1 MAGLPT
7 GPFLNAEAIYKGLL
21 AMGLSTNAAAGVA
34 GNIYQESHG
43 NPGIGSSAGGGLFG
57 ETIANAG
64 SASGGS
70 LTQQLQALHAYIVK
84 NGSIAD
90 INAHAGSV
98 QEAADYFEKQYER
111 AGAPALSTREA
122 AASWVASSAKSGNWG
137 TSAGTPASTTDT
149 SGGSGSGIGISWPS
163 DITGFFKSADDT
175 VTALMWITKPSNWIR
190 IIAFLGGVAVLLFA
204 VYAFISIGEGNSQ
217 VFPSMPK
224 VMPVPI

>member
-43 NPGIGSSAGGGLFG
+43 NPGSASSAGGGLFG
-57 ETIANAG
+57 ETVANAG
-64 SASGGS
+64 SVSGGS
-70 LTQQLQALHAYIVK
+70 LTEQLAALEAYIKK

-90 INAHAGSV
+90 INAHASTV
-98 QEAADYFEKQYER
+98 QEATDYFEKQYER
-111 AGAPALSTREA
+111 AGAPDLSVREA
-122 AASWVASSAKSGNWG
+122 GAAWVASSVKTGNWG
-137 TSAGTPASTTDT
+137 TSAGSSASTTDT
-149 SGGSGSGIGISWPS
+149 ASSSGGLGISWPS
-163 DITGFFKSADDT
+163 DITNFFKQADDT
-175 VTALMWITKPSNWIR
+175 VTALMWITKPGNWVR
-190 IIAFLGGVAVLLFA
+190 IVAFLGAVAVLLFA

-224 VMPVPI
+224 IMPVPV